1 MTVRNYSKADF
12 IALCTVPDIL
22 KNGVPSFKVNALIVE
37 ASTKAYVNADVTAEL
52 GLHGRAESIIVNV

>member
-12 IALCTVPDIL
+12 IALRTVPDIL
-22 KNGVPSFKVNALIVE
+22 ENGVQSLKVNVLIVE
-37 ASTKAYVNADVTAEL
+37 ASTKAYVNVDVTAEL